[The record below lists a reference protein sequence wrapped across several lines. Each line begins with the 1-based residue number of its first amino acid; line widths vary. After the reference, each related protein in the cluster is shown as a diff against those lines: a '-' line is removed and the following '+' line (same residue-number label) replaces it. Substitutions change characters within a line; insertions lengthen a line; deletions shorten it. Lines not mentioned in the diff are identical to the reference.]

1 MLTNQM
7 QNATQAIEQLK
18 VVMENPW
25 MLTFLAIFLL
35 GWLLKEHTKLSNKL
49 IPWVLTVTGAI
60 LGLFLIEYSVAGGIM
75 GCALAYIEM
84 ALYEKIKN
92 TVEYFVERNET
103 YIK

>member
-7 QNATQAIEQLK
+7 QNATEVIELLK

-35 GWLLKEHTKLSNKL
+35 GWLLKEYTKLPNKL
-49 IPWVLTVTGAI
+49 IPWVLSVTGAL
-60 LGLFLIEYSVAGGIM
+60 LGLFMIEYSVAGVII

-92 TVEYFVERNET
+92 TIEYYIQRKET
-103 YIK
+103 HI

>member
-7 QNATQAIEQLK
+7 QNATQVIEGLK
-18 VVMENPW
+18 VVMGNPW
-25 MLTFLAIFLL
+25 MLTFLAVFLL

-49 IPWVLTVTGAI
+49 IPWALTLTGAL
-60 LGLFLIEYSVAGGIM
+60 LGLFMIEHSVAGVIM

-92 TVEYFVERNET
+92 TIEY
-103 YIK
+103 YIQKKEM

>member
-7 QNATQAIEQLK
+7 QTATQVIKELK
-18 VVMENPW
+18 VIMENPW

-49 IPWVLTVTGAI
+49 IPWFLTLTGAG
-60 LGLFLIEYSVAGGIM
+60 LGLFMIEYSVAGVIM
-75 GCALAYIEM
+75 GCSLAYIEM

-92 TVEYFVERNET
+92 TVEYYIQKKET
-103 YIK
+103 HI